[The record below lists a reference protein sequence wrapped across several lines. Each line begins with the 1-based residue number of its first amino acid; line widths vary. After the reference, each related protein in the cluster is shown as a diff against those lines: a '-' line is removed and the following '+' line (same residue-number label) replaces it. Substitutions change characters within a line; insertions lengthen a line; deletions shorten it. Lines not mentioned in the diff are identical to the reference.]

1 MFVNNRMSRVY
12 IFINCGVFHGQ
23 LGKSKVF
30 LRAGQMAELD
40 ARRAEVLGRAART
53 LQRQIRT
60 YIARKEFLML
70 RKTTIHLQSR
80 WRGMILLD

>member
-1 MFVNNRMSRVY
+1 
-12 IFINCGVFHGQ
+12 
-23 LGKSKVF
+23 
-30 LRAGQMAELD
+30 MAELD

-53 LQRQIRT
+53 IQRQIRT